1 MSLNL
6 NLESAVKKLEA
17 GCIKG
22 NCIDGQGTLI
32 TPKKDKYI
40 GRWKDSKPYGQGV
53 YTFINGDKYVGYSK
67 NGKIHGQG
75 VYTFKDGAEIL
86 PANMVNPNETYQ
98 AFKSGIR
105 YNHHLW
111 SLNGFESL
119 PLRSVF

>member
-40 GRWKDSKPYGQGV
+40 GQWKDSKPYGQGV
-53 YTFINGDKYVGYSK
+53 YTFI
-67 NGKIHGQG
+67 ILI
-75 VYTFKDGAEIL
+75 TFKNRIHLNKCIREKIMGMYIKL
-86 PANMVNPNETYQ
+86 IRLTY
-98 AFKSGIR
+98 
-105 YNHHLW
+105 W
-111 SLNGFESL
+111 DLNI
-119 PLRSVF
+119 VIKCV